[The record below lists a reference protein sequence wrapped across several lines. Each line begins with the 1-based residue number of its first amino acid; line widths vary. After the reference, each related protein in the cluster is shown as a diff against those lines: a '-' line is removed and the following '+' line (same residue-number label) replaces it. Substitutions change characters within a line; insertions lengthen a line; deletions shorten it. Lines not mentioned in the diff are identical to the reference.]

1 MPSFLEPPARIQSSD
16 KNELT
21 EISYEVN
28 NVTEHFAT
36 DFQEF
41 KASNAERIDKI
52 ERLTWENVMVH
63 DTVPTEDMKQ
73 QAELLQNDRFR
84 MESESLLKVY
94 DLLSVHQINTREIND
109 NTENFMTVKET
120 GKNKKTKLNH
130 QQGHRI

>member
-1 MPSFLEPPARIQSSD
+1 MLSFLEPPARIQSSD

-52 ERLTWENVMVH
+52 ERLIWENVMVH
-63 DTVPTEDMKQ
+63 DTVPTEDM
-73 QAELLQNDRFR
+73 NG
-84 MESESLLKVY
+84 MI
-94 DLLSVHQINTREIND
+94 DLGWNPNPYLRSMICYQFI
-109 NTENFMTVKET
+109 K
-120 GKNKKTKLNH
+120 
-130 QQGHRI
+130 